1 MILQIRNAFKK
12 VGENMINFDKLLGK
26 IKEKKL
32 TQQEYCNMCGI
43 SVRTFNNY
51 RKKPDNIRIEFIEKN
66 MQVLGLSKTEMNDIF
81 FTYQIA

>member
-51 RKKPDNIRIEFIEKN
+51 KKKPDNIRIEFIEKN
-66 MQVLGLSKTEMNDIF
+66 MQVLGLTKTEMNDIF

>member
-32 TQQEYCNMCGI
+32 TQQEYCDMCGI

-51 RKKPDNIRIEFIEKN
+51 KKKPDNIRIEFIEKN

>member
-1 MILQIRNAFKK
+1 MILQIHNVFNK

-26 IKEKKL
+26 IKEKRL

-51 RKKPDNIRIEFIEKN
+51 KKKPDNIRIEFIEKN

-81 FTYQIA
+81 FTY

>member
-66 MQVLGLSKTEMNDIF
+66 MQILGLSKTEMNDIF
-81 FTYQIA
+81 FTHQIA

>member
-51 RKKPDNIRIEFIEKN
+51 KKKPENIRIEFIEKN

>member
-1 MILQIRNAFKK
+1 MT
-12 VGENMINFDKLLGK
+12 NFDKLLGK

-51 RKKPDNIRIEFIEKN
+51 RKKPENIRIEFIEKT
-66 MQVLGLSKTEMNDIF
+66 MQILGLSITEMNDIY
-81 FTYQIA
+81 FTY

>member
-1 MILQIRNAFKK
+1 MMLQIRNAFKK
-12 VGENMINFDKLLGK
+12 EGENMINFDKLLGK

-32 TQQEYCNMCGI
+32 TQQEYCSMCGI

-51 RKKPDNIRIEFIEKN
+51 KKKPDNIRIEFIEKN

-81 FTYQIA
+81 FAYQIA

>member
-51 RKKPDNIRIEFIEKN
+51 KKKPDNIRIEFIEKN
-66 MQVLGLSKTEMNDIF
+66 MQVLGLTKTEMNDIF
-81 FTYQIA
+81 FTCQIA

>member
-26 IKEKKL
+26 IKENKL

-51 RKKPDNIRIEFIEKN
+51 KKKPDNIRIEFIEKN
-66 MQVLGLSKTEMNDIF
+66 MHVLGLSKTEMNDIF
-81 FTYQIA
+81 FTY